1 VTHQIVIIISQL
13 YFGHFYTLLN
23 IHKRCLL
30 LFTVLRSGVRF
41 HMSIKLVCVV
51 HNSIKVTSVWS
62 PWWDVRRLV
71 LDELLWVCDVV
82 FTCCHRHDLTWLC
95 TLLCL

>member
-41 HMSIKLVCVV
+41 HMSIKLV
-51 HNSIKVTSVWS
+51 
-62 PWWDVRRLV
+62 
-71 LDELLWVCDVV
+71 
-82 FTCCHRHDLTWLC
+82 TWLC
-95 TLLCL
+95 YTQ